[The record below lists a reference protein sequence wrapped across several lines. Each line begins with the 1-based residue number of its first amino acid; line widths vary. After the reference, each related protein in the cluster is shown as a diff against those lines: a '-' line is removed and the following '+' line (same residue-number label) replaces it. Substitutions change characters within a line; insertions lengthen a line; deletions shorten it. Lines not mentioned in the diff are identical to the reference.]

1 MLAAL
6 HMRLADLSYE
16 INDLSSAERHA
27 REASTLGQQSGYL
40 AYHAHALAL
49 LARVAQVHGKPDVA
63 QAQMQV
69 AVQIVRALHIVDDI
83 TYTVLGWAL
92 HLAIARKD
100 AAAVD
105 DWQQVWADVVPSDVT
120 DQPPVLRQMGALL
133 RVRLHLFRQEH
144 DAALEL
150 LTNLRTQAEQA
161 GLTRLTLEILLLHAL
176 VWQARLH
183 TRQALETLA
192 AALTLAER
200 GGFVRLLAD
209 EGAPMALL
217 LAQVRQRG
225 AEGERASVSA
235 AYLDRLLAVCA
246 TAPGTSAPAAE
257 STARSLDALS
267 TREQEVL
274 RLLADGLSNAEIA
287 ERLVVTPGTVKRHLH
302 NLYSKLGVANRT
314 QAAAFART
322 HTPPTTE

>member
-1 MLAAL
+1 M
-6 HMRLADLSYE
+6 
-16 INDLSSAERHA
+16 
-27 REASTLGQQSGYL
+27 
-40 AYHAHALAL
+40 
-49 LARVAQVHGKPDVA
+49 
-63 QAQMQV
+63 QA

-92 HLAIARKD
+92 QLAIARQD

-105 DWQQVWADVVPSDVT
+105 AWQQTWADVVPSDAT
-120 DQPPVLRQMGALL
+120 DQPPVLHQMGALL
-133 RVRLHLFRQEH
+133 RVRLHLFRQEP

-150 LTNLRTQAEQA
+150 LTTLRDQADGA

-176 VWQARLH
+176 AWQARLH
-183 TRQALETLA
+183 TRQAIA
-192 AALTLAER
+192 TLAEALALAEQ

-209 EGAPMALL
+209 EGAPIALL
-217 LAQVRQRG
+217 LAQMRQRG
-225 AEGERASVSA
+225 AEIDGAAIST
-235 AYLDRLLAVCA
+235 AYLDRLLEVCA
-246 TAPGTSAPAAE
+246 AAPGTSAPTAA

-267 TREQEVL
+267 VREQEVL

-302 NLYSKLGVANRT
+302 NLYSKLGVENRT